1 MAGRDVGRPRVDE
14 FAVDLVREEE
24 EVVAL
29 HQVADAVH
37 LLARVEVSGGVVGV
51 ANQDAARALVDEPLE
66 FGDVGQRK
74 ALLDGRNDGADDR
87 TGRDGK
93 GHVVG
98 IGRLGDD
105 DFVARVEARHKGEEH
120 RLGASRG
127 DDDFVGRELD
137 LVLGVVLD
145 QLLAQRAV
153 AVAGA
158 VFEYRAVDVAQC
170 VEADLR
176 RGYVGLADVEVVDFR
191 AARLGRFGQRH
202 EFADGRSRH
211 QLRTLGNGWHRSCCS
226 FCPPAAA

>member
-1 MAGRDVGRPRVDE
+1 MEASATICPAAGREARLAELHHRVAQLAVLGDERTDADAALGVALREGVNQYDVLLNAIQMAGRDVGRPRVDE
-14 FAVDLVREEE
+14 LAVDLVREEE

-105 DFVARVEARHKGEEH
+105 DFVARVEARHEGEEH
-120 RLGASRG
+120 RLGAP
-127 DDDFVGRELD
+127 
-137 LVLGVVLD
+137 VVTMISSGESLIWYW
-145 QLLAQRAV
+145 A
-153 AVAGA
+153 
-158 VFEYRAVDVAQC
+158 
-170 VEADLR
+170 
-176 RGYVGLADVEVVDFR
+176 
-191 AARLGRFGQRH
+191 
-202 EFADGRSRH
+202 
-211 QLRTLGNGWHRSCCS
+211 
-226 FCPPAAA
+226 